1 MTLTASIQWLVPTL
15 NTGCLR
21 VYEAW
26 LEPPTFVATVRRRG
40 DVVKVYAALGKYD
53 RDTHLAVAKAMTLT
67 GVRRVYYSRY
77 SKAKRRMC
85 KIEDRRID
93 VECRKLSRENEQE
106 KANRALQGLFRN

>member
-21 VYEAW
+21 VYERW

-40 DVVKVYAALGKYD
+40 DVVKVYAALGKFD
-53 RDTHLAVAKAMTLT
+53 RDTHRAVAKAMTLK

-77 SKAKRRMC
+77 TKSQRRMC
-85 KIEDRRID
+85 KIDDRRID
-93 VECRKLSRENEQE
+93 DAGEAVSPQE
-106 KANRALQGLFRN
+106 TQ

>member
-1 MTLTASIQWLVPTL
+1 MNLTASIQWLVPTL

-40 DVVKVYAALGKYD
+40 NVVKVYAALGKFD
-53 RDTHLAVAKAMTLT
+53 RDTHRAIAKAMTLK

-77 SKAKRRMC
+77 TKSQRRTC
-85 KIEDRRID
+85 KIDDRRVADSTETI
-93 VECRKLSRENEQE
+93 
-106 KANRALQGLFRN
+106 

>member
-1 MTLTASIQWLVPTL
+1 MTLTASIQWLVPAL

-21 VYEAW
+21 VYETW

-40 DVVKVYAALGKYD
+40 DVVKVYAALGKFG
-53 RDTHLAVAKAMTLT
+53 RDTHRAVAKAMTLK

-93 VECRKLSRENEQE
+93 HEGEQL
-106 KANRALQGLFRN
+106 NRQAAGEPCTGNHSP